1 MAYLHLRAITIDPVK
16 VAVDLTDYPVLINGT
31 YAYLATVANG
41 GDVENINGYDIIFV
55 SDPNSQTAL
64 LDWEIESY
72 DPVTGNI
79 QVWVK
84 VPAVSNTDPTIFY
97 MWYGNAAISTFQGDT
112 EAVWKSDFVGV
123 WHLDGNQQGV
133 AEPNCDD
140 STSNHNNG
148 TTDGLGNQK
157 TVPGQID
164 GGSSFTG
171 GGEGIVVASAP
182 SLHLTNEF
190 TVSGWFRPTPIGDFG
205 FNTQLIACSG
215 SIVGI
220 GGGGGTSSGWA
231 LQALAPG
238 PGHVIRFKYFD
249 GAGQIYVS
257 STATLTNNVL
267 YFLTFTWSA
276 TAGQLKIYIN
286 GTLAETVATG
296 TTPIQ
301 YSGDDFNLGGFSTA
315 IGGYAAFMDEVRM
328 FAGVQPAGWIET
340 EYNNEFDP
348 PTFYEISP
356 EISPFTADCGNPPN
370 GTVGV
375 EYTHTFP
382 TPVTG
387 GVPPFFFALL
397 TRDHETFTPEDV
409 LNNITLNGDTGEWT
423 GFPVAPG
430 TYDFTLDVFDA
441 LSIEAF
447 VDCSITIA
455 AGEDEGPWVPEPP
468 PGTTPGAGWD
478 FSETC
483 ARQGNFGLRH
493 IADGTPENANAKA
506 ASLTPITVE
515 AGWTL
520 FTYLYVKGSGGAD
533 GSVGFGFQFYD
544 EDGVYLSEEYVF
556 STGSPT
562 VWTKFE
568 GNITVPAGAVTA
580 IPIVQVIDHL
590 HGTWCIDD
598 VFAVRAGGNF
608 ILSSVKSYF
617 DQYTSYR

>member
-1 MAYLHLRAITIDPVK
+1 MAYAHLRLITVNPVK
-16 VAVDLTDYPVLINGT
+16 VTADLTDYPVLINGT
-31 YAYLATVANG
+31 YAYLANVANG

-64 LDWEIESY
+64 LDWEIEKY

-84 VPAVSNTDPTIFY
+84 VPNVSNTDPTLFY
-97 MWYGNAAISTFQGDT
+97 MWYGNAAISTFQGDA
-112 EAVWKSDFVGV
+112 EGVWKSEFIGV
-123 WHLDGNQQGV
+123 WHLDGPADGGTIPSG
-133 AEPNCDD
+133 ED
-140 STSNHNNG
+140 STSNHN
-148 TTDGLGNQK
+148 DGSPQP
-157 TVPGQID
+157 TSESSVVGQID
-164 GGSSFTG
+164 GGAAFSG
-171 GGEGIVVASAP
+171 GGGGIVVAADATLYLQSF
-182 SLHLTNEF
+182 SLG
-190 TVSGWFRPTPIGDFG
+190 GWVKPTSIGGFG
-205 FNTQLIACSG
+205 FDIQLFACSG
-215 SIVGI
+215 TDSTLGSNGGVG
-220 GGGGGTSSGWA
+220 SGWA
-231 LQALAPG
+231 IQALAPG
-238 PGHVIRFKYFD
+238 PNHQIRFRYFD
-249 GAGQIYVS
+249 GANQSYVS
-257 STATLTNNVL
+257 STGTLTNGVQ
-267 YFLTFTWSA
+267 YFLTFTWSS
-276 TAGQLKIYIN
+276 TTGQFQIYEDGVLVDTIS
-286 GTLAETVATG
+286 TG

-301 YSGDDFNLGGFSTA
+301 YLGSDFAMGGFSTGVT
-315 IGGYAAFMDEVRM
+315 GGFASNMDEIRLLS
-328 FAGVQPAGWIET
+328 GVQTAGWIET

-348 PTFYEISP
+348 STFYEISP
-356 EISPFTADCGNPPN
+356 EITPFEADCGNPPN

-382 TPVTG
+382 TPSSG

-423 GFPVAPG
+423 GFPAAPG

-441 LSIEAF
+441 LSIEEF

-455 AGEDEGPWVPEPP
+455 AGTDEGPWVPEPP

-568 GNITVPAGAVTA
+568 GNITVPADAVTA
-580 IPIVQVIDHL
+580 IPVVQVIDHL
-590 HGTWCIDD
+590 TGTWCIDD

-617 DQYTSYR
+617 DNYTSYR